1 MLTTTRLVAFVLIA
15 IGVVGYVVTRA
26 VSVTALIPAIVGA
39 ILLILGLVARDPK
52 FRRHAMHAAV
62 AFALIAALGTLP
74 RLLPA
79 LSLGDVRR
87 PAVIAQAAMV
97 AVLIFYVLM
106 GVRSFIDAR
115 RTRLRG

>member
-1 MLTTTRLVAFVLIA
+1 VLTTTRLVGFVLIA
-15 IGVVGYVVTRA
+15 IGVIGYIVTRA
-26 VSVTALIPAIVGA
+26 ASVTALIPAIVGA
-39 ILLILGLVARDPK
+39 VLLILGLVARDPK
-52 FRRHAMHAAV
+52 FRKHAMHVAV

-79 LSLGDVRR
+79 LGAGNLQR

-97 AVLIFYVLM
+97 AVLLCYVLM
-106 GVRSFIDAR
+106 GVKSFVDAR